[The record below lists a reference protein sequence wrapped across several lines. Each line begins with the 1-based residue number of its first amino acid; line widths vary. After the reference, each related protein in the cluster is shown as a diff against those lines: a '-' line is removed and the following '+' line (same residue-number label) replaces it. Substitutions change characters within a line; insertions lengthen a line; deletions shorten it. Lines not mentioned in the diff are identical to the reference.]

1 MTCFISCNDLE
12 ELDLREEHDMG
23 SPSGSLL
30 NGQSSLI
37 GIDFNLWHESEPN
50 VLAFKILLSE
60 AYFYPGGGTS
70 HIKGTRMVVGKLE
83 LNP

>member
-1 MTCFISCNDLE
+1 
-12 ELDLREEHDMG
+12 MG

-37 GIDFNLWHESEPN
+37 GIDFNLWHEGEAN

-60 AYFYPGGGTS
+60 AYFYPGGGGPP
-70 HIKGTRMVVGKLE
+70 I
-83 LNP
+83 

>member
-1 MTCFISCNDLE
+1 
-12 ELDLREEHDMG
+12 MG

-37 GIDFNLWHESEPN
+37 GIDFNLWHESEAN

-60 AYFYPGGGTS
+60 AYFYPGGGDLPYKRNEDGRRKIR
-70 HIKGTRMVVGKLE
+70 IKPLKETNLGVAQAIFH
-83 LNP
+83 P